1 MLDVVIEQSS
11 FWGEQ
16 VLQNSMHI
24 KCTMIRVL
32 KLLNILTSVE
42 PASKYMLKRHFTLA

>member
-1 MLDVVIEQSS
+1 MLDVVIEKSS

-24 KCTMIRVL
+24 TGIMICVL
-32 KLLNILTSVE
+32 KLLNILTSDE
-42 PASKYMLKRHFTLA
+42 PA